1 MAINPLTSSLN
12 APLSGTGA
20 SASGQVRAHGHRHG
34 GRQQVVADAA
44 TALDM
49 STTDLATQLQ
59 SGKSIAEIA
68 KAQGMT
74 IDTLKSKM
82 TDAFNSRLQSQVVG
96 GTMNQPQAANI
107 AARFSANLDTM
118 LSRTASN
125 GPVASSA
132 GGAGGRGAD
141 KDGDNDGR

>member
-1 MAINPLTSSLN
+1 MAINPLTSNLN

-20 SASGQVRAHGHRHG
+20 SASGQLRGHGHRHG

-82 TDAFNSRLQSQVVG
+82 TDAFNSRLQSQVAG
-96 GTMNQPQAANI
+96 GTMTQPQAANI

-132 GGAGGRGAD
+132 GGEGGRGAD
-141 KDGDNDGR
+141 QDGDNDGR

>member
-1 MAINPLTSSLN
+1 MAINPLTSNLN

-20 SASGQVRAHGHRHG
+20 SASGKVRGHGHRHG

-68 KAQGMT
+68 MAQGMT

-82 TDAFNSRLQSQVVG
+82 TDAFNLRLQSQVVG

-107 AARFSANLDTM
+107 AARFSANLDAM

-125 GPVASSA
+125 GPVASPA
-132 GGAGGRGAD
+132 GGAGGRGTD

>member
-1 MAINPLTSSLN
+1 M
-12 APLSGTGA
+12 
-20 SASGQVRAHGHRHG
+20 
-34 GRQQVVADAA
+34 ADAA

-82 TDAFNSRLQSQVVG
+82 TDAFNSRLQSQWVG

-118 LSRTASN
+118 LPRTASN

-132 GGAGGRGAD
+132 GGAGGLGAD

>member
-1 MAINPLTSSLN
+1 M
-12 APLSGTGA
+12 
-20 SASGQVRAHGHRHG
+20 
-34 GRQQVVADAA
+34 ADAA

-82 TDAFNSRLQSQVVG
+82 TDAFNSRLQSQVAG
-96 GTMNQPQAANI
+96 GTMTQPQAANI

-132 GGAGGRGAD
+132 GGAGGLGAD